1 MFYTRV
7 AEKPKYTKNVV
18 SSFKSCLGIGKAGRD
33 YKKGTTSRL
42 TLRNSGN
49 KGIKTLLQNE
59 LKIRYYNQHFD
70 SLFVHR
76 LAEKHILQ
84 LGHPQLV

>member
-1 MFYTRV
+1 MFYARV

-42 TLRNSGN
+42 TLR
-49 KGIKTLLQNE
+49 
-59 LKIRYYNQHFD
+59 
-70 SLFVHR
+70 
-76 LAEKHILQ
+76 
-84 LGHPQLV
+84 